1 MQTPLQPLLP
11 EEVRQVAGAQYMPP
25 IEVVIIGPLPVPIC
39 PPAPLPGGPW
49 PRETLDLIT
58 L

>member
-1 MQTPLQPLLP
+1 MPTSIQPLSF
-11 EEVRQVAGAQYMPP
+11 EEIRQVAGAQYAPP
-25 IEVVIIGPLPVPIC
+25 IEAVIIGPLPVPVC
-39 PPAPLPGGPW
+39 PPAPPPGGPW